1 MRPTLYYRWWWL
13 MRGEHVR
20 YLQEQLTARG
30 FAPGPI
36 DGIFGKKTRDAVLAF
51 QRVNGLLVDGIVGP
65 QTWATLEETY
75 SDGIRYRSFTRIL
88 AGKKTQFHL
97 LEMERGRVK
106 VDILGEPRKLQKLS
120 SMAKGYRA
128 AISGM
133 FFYNT
138 APIGTLLRDGW
149 TWTTEHPNYWTVD
162 LDNWKLYEK
171 GFSAITLLRE
181 GVKNCI
187 SGQPK
192 LLPSTHRPDSA
203 SLEGRGP
210 RCALGWNAGKIF
222 ALVADGRSSA
232 SAGATFPEM
241 AQVLRELGATY
252 ALGLDGGGTA
262 QMIYNGW
269 TVNNPSDGRERPM
282 PMGLGFRLE

>member
-1 MRPTLYYRWWWL
+1 MRPTIYYRWWWL
-13 MRGEHVR
+13 MRGDDVT
-20 YLQEQLTARG
+20 YLQQQLAAKG
-30 FAPGPI
+30 HNPGTI
-36 DGIFGKKTRDAVLAF
+36 DGIFGPKTRDAVLAF
-51 QRVNGLLVDGIVGP
+51 QRAVGIGVDGIVGP
-65 QTWATLEETY
+65 ETWGAIEAKVQDPGEGLNY
-75 SDGIRYRSFTRIL
+75 IKFTR
-88 AGKKTQFHL
+88 GRTEYYL
-97 LEMERGRVK
+97 LKAEKNKIK

-262 QMIYNGW
+262 QMIYNGR

-282 PMGLGFRLE
+282 PMGLGFKMK